1 MICTATFPA
10 KETRLSNLGLISSK
24 SLNAVSVYFQT
35 HPNDE
40 KGDAIRLKNLLRELA
55 TAAERN
61 PDLEDWKKIATV
73 MENWLTPKAALH
85 VLFACPQQAIW
96 EEFELPF
103 RSGPACIDIDHVFH
117 IVPLQRALQR
127 QTNPMVLLVER
138 EHAAIFAVNHGLTV
152 SRVCE
157 LDAEPHACPH
167 DCRTGWSS
175 SIQRH
180 KECHAVEFM
189 DSTLK
194 TLLEA
199 AGDLPVIIGCRYD
212 VWAELHPR
220 IPADLENRIV
230 GRFIPMALE
239 ISAEELLEHVDSVLR
254 EHDSDQRQALLTQI
268 HDKEGLSVATGL
280 EDVTAALAQGAVKDL
295 VLAMPAC
302 RWLHRCNECGR
313 LNLSSRHCADCGN
326 HQLQSMDAEEAIV
339 REAAAQGAQIT
350 FLENHAFEEYEGVA
364 AFLRFTPV
372 RTLAYADR

>member
-24 SLNAVSVYFQT
+24 NLNAVSVYFQT
-35 HPNDE
+35 HPDDE
-40 KGDAIRLKNLLRELA
+40 KGDAIRLKHLLRELA
-55 TAAERN
+55 AAAEKN

-73 MENWLTPKAALH
+73 MESWLTPKAALH
-85 VLFACPQQAIW
+85 VLFASPQQAIW

-103 RSGPACIDIDHVFH
+103 RSGTAGIDIDHVFH

-152 SRVCE
+152 SKVCE
-157 LDAEPHACPH
+157 LEAEPHVCPH

-180 KECHAVEFM
+180 KECHAVEFL
-189 DSTLK
+189 DRTLK
-194 TLLEA
+194 TLCQV
-199 AGDLPVIIGCRYD
+199 AGELPVIIGCRYD
-212 VWAELHPR
+212 MWAELHPR

-239 ISAEELLEHVDSVLR
+239 MSAEELLEHVDSVLR

-268 HDKEGLSVATGL
+268 HDKEGLSAATGL

-313 LNLSSRHCADCGN
+313 LNLSSRRCADCGN
-326 HQLQSMDAEEAIV
+326 HQLRSMDAEEALV

-350 FLENHAFEEYEGVA
+350 FLENHAFEEFEGVA